1 MIPILML
8 FSVYYI
14 GEVEQQEISLV
25 NSMGPKG
32 ITHLLILGRPQFTRV
47 PGKESQQI
55 IGVNKF
61 EREIKKLTTHQLQSE
76 HGMCTL
82 GTLA

>member
-1 MIPILML
+1 MKLVSYPCIPILML

-14 GEVEQQEISLV
+14 CELEQQDISLV

-61 EREIKKLTTHQLQSE
+61 EREIKALFYTLSVLTK
-76 HGMCTL
+76 
-82 GTLA
+82 

>member
-1 MIPILML
+1 MKLVSYPCIPILML
-8 FSVYYI
+8 FLVYYI
-14 GEVEQQEISLV
+14 GELEQQELSSI

-32 ITHLLILGRPQFTRV
+32 IMHLLILGRSQITRV

-61 EREIKKLTTHQLQSE
+61 ER
-76 HGMCTL
+76 
-82 GTLA
+82 